1 MHPELEGLALGG
13 ELSSRIRVQPLAQ
26 LVHQG
31 AHAADDQPLSQ
42 LLHSVLIVKAAA
54 LAACSHDGRGKVR
67 CCAWE
72 HVEAVGGVG
81 GESRA

>member
-42 LLHSVLIVKAAA
+42 LLHPVLIVKAAA
-54 LAACSHDGRGKVR
+54 LAACSHGRQGTGR
-67 CCAWE
+67 HCAWM
-72 HVEAVGGVG
+72 HVNVVG
-81 GESRA
+81 GELMA